1 MSKDSSNI
9 NSIDLLVQGLLGRF
23 TDLRELEVLITNL
36 TIKQDELIGKSI
48 QELKF
53 YQFNDQIAEISL
65 MVTNVKISFAVV
77 LPT

>member
-65 MVTNVKISFAVV
+65 MVT
-77 LPT
+77 